1 MTGWAK
7 FVIHGREETLRG
19 VNGTAVVPSSG
30 PRLLKLTE
38 LPYACGDIHS
48 QNACIIVVPRIKA
61 PNHLLLIGKKL
72 VMVVVMVPAAAAAAD
87 QINSQVLLVVVI
99 GRRGGSSSGSN

>member
-1 MTGWAK
+1 MTAWGK

-38 LPYACGDIHS
+38 LPYACRDIHG
-48 QNACIIVVPRIKA
+48 QKACIIVVPRIKA
-61 PNHLLLIGKKL
+61 PDYLLLIPGKEL
-72 VMVVVMVPAAAAAAD
+72 VMVVVMVPAAAN
-87 QINSQVLLVVVI
+87 QINPQVLLVIVI
-99 GRRGGSSSGSN
+99 GGRGGSSPSSGI

>member
-1 MTGWAK
+1 MTAWGK

-38 LPYACGDIHS
+38 LPYACRDIHG
-48 QNACIIVVPRIKA
+48 QKACIIVVPRIKA
-61 PNHLLLIGKKL
+61 PDYL
-72 VMVVVMVPAAAAAAD
+72 VPAAAN
-87 QINSQVLLVVVI
+87 QINPQVLLVIVI
-99 GRRGGSSSGSN
+99 GGRGGSSGGGN